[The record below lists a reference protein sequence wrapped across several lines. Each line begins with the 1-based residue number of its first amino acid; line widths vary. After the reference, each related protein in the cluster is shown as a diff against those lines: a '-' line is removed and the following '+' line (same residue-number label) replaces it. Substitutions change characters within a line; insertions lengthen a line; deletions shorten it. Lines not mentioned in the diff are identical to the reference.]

1 MTSTPGRRSTTNTI
15 GTSTP
20 SSRTRM
26 SCAGLTSTSS
36 TWPSACPCT
45 SRTSSPTSSWTQMRP
60 SPGSSSG
67 SPTRVAPRSSSAASR
82 SVTPSKRTSHRPWCG
97 RALARTSVRS
107 PTWNT
112 APGAVRSGRSVCSVR
127 TTSPRTPWGR
137 PTRPSS
143 SSAAPKGRLLD
154 DVDVG
159 LDALAGTSGAHDLPE
174 RLDDA
179 AALADQTAHIGG
191 AGVDQELHVVAA
203 LGHVDLDGLGLFGDV
218 AGHVLDDGTGASAE
232 DPIPLWCDL
241 VVVLVVFVVEV
252 VVDHVGALVELVT
265 HGSTLRW
272 CRRRRRP

>member
-1 MTSTPGRRSTTNTI
+1 
-15 GTSTP
+15 
-20 SSRTRM
+20 
-26 SCAGLTSTSS
+26 
-36 TWPSACPCT
+36 
-45 SRTSSPTSSWTQMRP
+45 
-60 SPGSSSG
+60 
-67 SPTRVAPRSSSAASR
+67 
-82 SVTPSKRTSHRPWCG
+82 KRTSHRPWCG
-97 RALARTSVRS
+97 GALARTSVRS

-191 AGVDQELHVVAA
+191 GGGGQGPPRVAA
-203 LGHVDLDGLGLFGDV
+203 RRAVGL
-218 AGHVLDDGTGASAE
+218 
-232 DPIPLWCDL
+232 
-241 VVVLVVFVVEV
+241 
-252 VVDHVGALVELVT
+252 
-265 HGSTLRW
+265 
-272 CRRRRRP
+272 RRPRAFAGAAGGPPPPRGA

>member
-1 MTSTPGRRSTTNTI
+1 
-15 GTSTP
+15 
-20 SSRTRM
+20 
-26 SCAGLTSTSS
+26 
-36 TWPSACPCT
+36 
-45 SRTSSPTSSWTQMRP
+45 
-60 SPGSSSG
+60 
-67 SPTRVAPRSSSAASR
+67 
-82 SVTPSKRTSHRPWCG
+82 KRTSHRPWCG
-97 RALARTSVRS
+97 GALARTSVRS

-191 AGVDQELHVVAA
+191 GGGGQEPVPAA
-203 LGHVDLDGLGLFGDV
+203 R
-218 AGHVLDDGTGASAE
+218 
-232 DPIPLWCDL
+232 P
-241 VVVLVVFVVEV
+241 
-252 VVDHVGALVELVT
+252 
-265 HGSTLRW
+265 
-272 CRRRRRP
+272 RRPPLPRPPRLAAAAAPARRPRPRPP